1 MCCPCLD
8 PGIVDPVFEVATA
21 AIIIFAFGWL
31 VF

>member
-1 MCCPCLD
+1 LD